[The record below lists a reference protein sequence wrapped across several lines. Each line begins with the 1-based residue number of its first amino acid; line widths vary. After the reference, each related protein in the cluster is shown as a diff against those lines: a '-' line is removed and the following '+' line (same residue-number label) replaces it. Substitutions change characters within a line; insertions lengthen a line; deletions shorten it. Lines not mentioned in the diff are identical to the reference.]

1 MKSLII
7 FLFTIL
13 SFTGF
18 SQTTSD
24 PCDSIFIH
32 SVAPNATG
40 EQIEVIVSNHSL
52 DIMSYPGFIL
62 FNENGDTIAV
72 EDVNYFGIGSNE
84 QVHILHIINQPTLP
98 MMGLIELHTHFYDTL
113 RCSWTTS
120 VGSASGESQA
130 EIQKI
135 QIIPNPAHDW
145 IEIQH
150 LTNNISLEINIY
162 NAYGELMKTILNGNR
177 IDISSFPNGIYHL
190 QYKKSNSLKRI
201 KFIVL

>member
-1 MKSLII
+1 MKLLILI
-7 FLFTIL
+7 PFTFLFYSAI
-13 SFTGF
+13 
-18 SQTTSD
+18 SQTTGD

-32 SVAPNATG
+32 SVVPNATG
-40 EQIEVIVSNHSL
+40 EQIEVTASNHSL

-84 QVHILHIINQPTLP
+84 QVHILQIINQPTLP
-98 MMGLIELHTHFYDTL
+98 MMGLIELHTHFYGTL

-120 VGSASGESQA
+120 VGSASGVSETG
-130 EIQKI
+130 IQKI
-135 QIIPNPAHDW
+135 QVIPNPAHDW

-150 LTNNISLEINIY
+150 LTNNTSLEVDIY
-162 NAYGELMKTILNGNR
+162 NAYGEQIKTNLSGKR

-190 QYKKSNSLKRI
+190 EYKTSNSLKRI